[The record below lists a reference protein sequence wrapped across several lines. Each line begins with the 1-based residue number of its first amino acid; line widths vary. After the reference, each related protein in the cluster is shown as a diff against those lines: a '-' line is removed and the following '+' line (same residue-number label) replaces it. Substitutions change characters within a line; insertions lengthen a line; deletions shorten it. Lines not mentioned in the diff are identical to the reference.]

1 MNFLGIDIGTS
12 SICGIVYNTVS
23 KDIVSI
29 AKINNTDMLS
39 CNVWEKVQDANA
51 IVDIVLDLIQEL
63 RIQYPDIKGIGLSG
77 QMHGILYVNA
87 EGEAVSP
94 LYTWQDMRGSLLYK
108 DGMSYAA
115 YLSKQTGFPL
125 STGFGLVTHYYNKVN
140 SLVPQNAVKLCTIM
154 DYTAIRLTGKCEPLV
169 DCSNAASLGFF
180 DKEKLAF
187 DKEALWNVG
196 IDSSILPEIGKAFS
210 RVGHYENISVY
221 TAIGDN
227 QASFLGSIRDIRHS
241 IHITVGTSS
250 QISVYSEDYVN
261 VPLLD
266 TRPLPGGGYILVGAA
281 LCGGCS
287 FSLLKK
293 FFSETIKLYTGEEMD
308 DTDLYKIMVSV
319 PYKEV
324 QEDDIRVET
333 LFGGTRSHPEKR
345 GKIMNISCL
354 NWHPEN
360 LIRGFLEGMSQE
372 LYDFYQLLPNSVR
385 ERKTI
390 LVGSGNGIKRNPLL
404 CQILEERFKCHLQ
417 VSACRE
423 EAALGACICGMV
435 GNGYINNFTDF
446 EYNIRVYEF
455 DK

>member
-417 VSACRE
+417 VSACRV

-435 GNGYINNFTDF
+435 GNGYIKKFTDF
-446 EYNIRVYEF
+446 FNENLLIN
-455 DK
+455 

>member
-423 EAALGACICGMV
+423 EVALGACICGMV

-446 EYNIRVYEF
+446 FNENLLIN
-455 DK
+455 

>member
-154 DYTAIRLTGKCEPLV
+154 DYTAMRLTGKCEPLV

-196 IDSSILPEIGKAFS
+196 IDNSILPEIGKAFS

-250 QISVYSEDYVN
+250 QISVYSDDYVN

-372 LYDFYQLLPNSVR
+372 LYDFYQLLPNSIR

-435 GNGYINNFTDF
+435 GNGYIN
-446 EYNIRVYEF
+446 RGVL
-455 DK
+455 

>member
-435 GNGYINNFTDF
+435 GNGYINNLQIFLMR
-446 EYNIRVYEF
+446 IC
-455 DK
+455 

>member
-12 SICGIVYNTVS
+12 SICGVVYHPST

-261 VPLLD
+261 VPLMD

-446 EYNIRVYEF
+446 FNENLLIN
-455 DK
+455 

>member
-1 MNFLGIDIGTS
+1 MHFIGIDIGTS

-154 DYTAIRLTGKCEPLV
+154 DYTAMRLTGKCEPLV

-196 IDSSILPEIGKAFS
+196 IDNSILPEIGKAFS

-250 QISVYSEDYVN
+250 QISVYSDDYVN

-372 LYDFYQLLPNSVR
+372 LYDFYQLLPNSIR

-446 EYNIRVYEF
+446 FNENLLIN
-455 DK
+455 

>member
-154 DYTAIRLTGKCEPLV
+154 DYTAMRLTGKCEPLV

-196 IDSSILPEIGKAFS
+196 IDNSILPEIGKAFS

-250 QISVYSEDYVN
+250 QISVYSDDYVN

-372 LYDFYQLLPNSVR
+372 LYDFYQLLPNSIR

-446 EYNIRVYEF
+446 FNENLLIN
-455 DK
+455 

>member
-29 AKINNTDMLS
+29 AKIYNTDMLS

-308 DTDLYKIMVSV
+308 DTDLYKILVSV

-446 EYNIRVYEF
+446 FNENLLIN
-455 DK
+455 

>member
-423 EAALGACICGMV
+423 EAALGACICSMV

-446 EYNIRVYEF
+446 FNENLLIN
-455 DK
+455 

>member
-169 DCSNAASLGFF
+169 DCSNAASLVFF

-446 EYNIRVYEF
+446 FNENLLIN
-455 DK
+455 

>member
-154 DYTAIRLTGKCEPLV
+154 DYTAMRLTGKCEPLV

-196 IDSSILPEIGKAFS
+196 IDNSILPEIGKAFS

-250 QISVYSEDYVN
+250 QISVYSDDYVN

-372 LYDFYQLLPNSVR
+372 LYDFYQLLPNSIR

-435 GNGYINNFTDF
+435 GNGYINNLTDF
-446 EYNIRVYEF
+446 FNENLLIN
-455 DK
+455 

>member
-108 DGMSYAA
+108 DSMSYAA

-154 DYTAIRLTGKCEPLV
+154 DYTAMRLTGKCEPLV

-196 IDSSILPEIGKAFS
+196 IDNSILPEIGKAFS

-250 QISVYSEDYVN
+250 QISVYSDDYVN

-372 LYDFYQLLPNSVR
+372 LYDFYQLLPNSIR

-446 EYNIRVYEF
+446 FNENLLIN
-455 DK
+455 

>member
-154 DYTAIRLTGKCEPLV
+154 DYTAMRLTGKCEPLV

-196 IDSSILPEIGKAFS
+196 IDNSILPEIGKAFS

-250 QISVYSEDYVN
+250 QISVYSDDYVN

-372 LYDFYQLLPNSVR
+372 LYDFYQLLPNSIR

-404 CQILEERFKCHLQ
+404 CQIFEERFKCHLQ

-446 EYNIRVYEF
+446 FNENLLIN
-455 DK
+455 

>member
-227 QASFLGSIRDIRHS
+227 QASFLGSIREIRHS

-390 LVGSGNGIKRNPLL
+390 LVGSGYGIKRNPLL
-404 CQILEERFKCHLQ
+404 CLILEERFKCHLQ

-446 EYNIRVYEF
+446 FNENLLIN
-455 DK
+455 

>member
-385 ERKTI
+385 ERKSI

-446 EYNIRVYEF
+446 FNENLLIN
-455 DK
+455 

>member
-154 DYTAIRLTGKCEPLV
+154 DYTAMRLTGKCEPLV

-196 IDSSILPEIGKAFS
+196 IDNSILPEIGKAFS
-210 RVGHYENISVY
+210 RDGHYENISVY

-250 QISVYSEDYVN
+250 QISVYSDDYVN

-372 LYDFYQLLPNSVR
+372 LYDFYQLLPNSIR

-446 EYNIRVYEF
+446 FNENLLIN
-455 DK
+455 

>member
-1 MNFLGIDIGTS
+1 MCIRDS
-12 SICGIVYNTVS
+12 
-23 KDIVSI
+23 
-29 AKINNTDMLS
+29 NNTDMLS

-154 DYTAIRLTGKCEPLV
+154 DYTAMRLTGKCEPLV

-196 IDSSILPEIGKAFS
+196 IDNSILPEIGKAFS

-250 QISVYSEDYVN
+250 QISVYSDDYVN

-372 LYDFYQLLPNSVR
+372 LYDFYQLLPNSIR

-417 VSACRE
+417 VSAC
-423 EAALGACICGMV
+423 LSLIH
-435 GNGYINNFTDF
+435 I
-446 EYNIRVYEF
+446 
-455 DK
+455 

>member
-154 DYTAIRLTGKCEPLV
+154 DYTAMRLTGKCEHLV

-196 IDSSILPEIGKAFS
+196 IDNSILPEIGKAFS

-250 QISVYSEDYVN
+250 QISVYSDDYVN

-372 LYDFYQLLPNSVR
+372 LYDFYQLLPNSIR

-446 EYNIRVYEF
+446 FNENLLIN
-455 DK
+455 

>member
-154 DYTAIRLTGKCEPLV
+154 DYTAMRLTGKCEPLV

-196 IDSSILPEIGKAFS
+196 IDNSILPEIGKAFS

-250 QISVYSEDYVN
+250 QISVYSDDYVN

-293 FFSETIKLYTGEEMD
+293 FFQRLS
-308 DTDLYKIMVSV
+308 S
-319 PYKEV
+319 
-324 QEDDIRVET
+324 
-333 LFGGTRSHPEKR
+333 F
-345 GKIMNISCL
+345 
-354 NWHPEN
+354 
-360 LIRGFLEGMSQE
+360 
-372 LYDFYQLLPNSVR
+372 
-385 ERKTI
+385 I
-390 LVGSGNGIKRNPLL
+390 LVKKWMIQICIRLWFQFHIKKFRRMIYGWRHCLVVRDRIPKN
-404 CQILEERFKCHLQ
+404 EEK
-417 VSACRE
+417 
-423 EAALGACICGMV
+423 
-435 GNGYINNFTDF
+435 
-446 EYNIRVYEF
+446 
-455 DK
+455 

>member
-154 DYTAIRLTGKCEPLV
+154 DYTAMRLTGKCEPLV

-196 IDSSILPEIGKAFS
+196 IDNSILPEIGKAFS

-250 QISVYSEDYVN
+250 QISVYSDDYVN

-372 LYDFYQLLPNSVR
+372 LYDFYQLLPNSIR

-435 GNGYINNFTDF
+435 GNGYINNFTDL
-446 EYNIRVYEF
+446 
-455 DK
+455 

>member
-154 DYTAIRLTGKCEPLV
+154 DYTAMRLTGKCEPLV

-196 IDSSILPEIGKAFS
+196 IDNSILPEIGKAFS

-250 QISVYSEDYVN
+250 QISVYSDDYVN

-372 LYDFYQLLPNSVR
+372 LYDYYLILPNSIR

-446 EYNIRVYEF
+446 FNENLLIN
-455 DK
+455 

>member
-333 LFGGTRSHPEKR
+333 LFGGTGSHPEKR

-446 EYNIRVYEF
+446 FNENLLIN
-455 DK
+455 

>member
-154 DYTAIRLTGKCEPLV
+154 DYTAMRLTGKCEPLV

-196 IDSSILPEIGKAFS
+196 IDNSILPEIGKAFS

-250 QISVYSEDYVN
+250 QISVYSDDYVN

-360 LIRGFLEGMSQE
+360 LIRGFLEGLSQE
-372 LYDFYQLLPNSVR
+372 LYDFYQLLPNSIR

-446 EYNIRVYEF
+446 FNENLLIN
-455 DK
+455 

>member
-266 TRPLPGGGYILVGAA
+266 PRPLPGGGYILVGAA

-446 EYNIRVYEF
+446 FNENLLIN
-455 DK
+455 

>member
-154 DYTAIRLTGKCEPLV
+154 DYTAMRLTGKCEPLV

-196 IDSSILPEIGKAFS
+196 IDNSILPEIGKAFS

-221 TAIGDN
+221 PAIGDN

-250 QISVYSEDYVN
+250 QISVYSDDYVN

-372 LYDFYQLLPNSVR
+372 LYDFYQLLPNSIR

-446 EYNIRVYEF
+446 FNENLLIN
-455 DK
+455 

>member
-154 DYTAIRLTGKCEPLV
+154 DYTAMRLTGKCEPLV

-196 IDSSILPEIGKAFS
+196 IDNSILPEIGKAFS

-250 QISVYSEDYVN
+250 QISVYSDDYVN

-324 QEDDIRVET
+324 QEVDIRVET

-372 LYDFYQLLPNSVR
+372 LYDFYQLLPNSIR

-446 EYNIRVYEF
+446 FNENLLIN
-455 DK
+455 

>member
-154 DYTAIRLTGKCEPLV
+154 DYTAMRLTGKCEPLV

-196 IDSSILPEIGKAFS
+196 IDNSILPEIGKAFS

-250 QISVYSEDYVN
+250 QISVYSDDYVN

-372 LYDFYQLLPNSVR
+372 LYDFYQLLPNSIR

-435 GNGYINNFTDF
+435 GNGYINNFPDF
-446 EYNIRVYEF
+446 FNENLLIN
-455 DK
+455 

>member
-154 DYTAIRLTGKCEPLV
+154 DYTAMRLTGKCEPLV

-196 IDSSILPEIGKAFS
+196 IDNSILPEIGKAFS

-250 QISVYSEDYVN
+250 QISVYSDDYVN

-372 LYDFYQLLPNSVR
+372 LYDFYQLLPNSIR

-435 GNGYINNFTDF
+435 CLLYTSPSPRDS
-446 EYNIRVYEF
+446 
-455 DK
+455 

>member
-125 STGFGLVTHYYNKVN
+125 STGLGLVTHYYNKVN

-446 EYNIRVYEF
+446 FNENLLIN
-455 DK
+455 

>member
-39 CNVWEKVQDANA
+39 CNVWDKVQDANA

-108 DGMSYAA
+108 DGMSSAA

-154 DYTAIRLTGKCEPLV
+154 DYTAMRLTGKCEPLV

-196 IDSSILPEIGKAFS
+196 IDNSILPEIGKAFS

-250 QISVYSEDYVN
+250 QISVYSDDYVN

-372 LYDFYQLLPNSVR
+372 LYDFYQLLPNSIR

-446 EYNIRVYEF
+446 FNENLLIN
-455 DK
+455 

>member
-435 GNGYINNFTDF
+435 GNGYINNLTDF
-446 EYNIRVYEF
+446 FNENLLIN
-455 DK
+455 

>member
-108 DGMSYAA
+108 YGMSYAA

-446 EYNIRVYEF
+446 FNENLLIN
-455 DK
+455 

>member
-1 MNFLGIDIGTS
+1 MIFLGIDIGTS

-108 DGMSYAA
+108 DSMSYAA

-154 DYTAIRLTGKCEPLV
+154 DYTAMRLTGKCEPLV

-196 IDSSILPEIGKAFS
+196 IDNSILPEIGKAFS

-250 QISVYSEDYVN
+250 QISVYSDDYVN

-372 LYDFYQLLPNSVR
+372 LYDFYQLLPNSIR

-446 EYNIRVYEF
+446 FNENLLIN
-455 DK
+455 

>member
-435 GNGYINNFTDF
+435 GNLSLIH
-446 EYNIRVYEF
+446 I
-455 DK
+455 

>member
-154 DYTAIRLTGKCEPLV
+154 DYTAMRLTGKCEPLV

-196 IDSSILPEIGKAFS
+196 IDNSILPEIGKAFS

-250 QISVYSEDYVN
+250 QISVYSDDYVN

-372 LYDFYQLLPNSVR
+372 LYDFYQLLPNSIR

-423 EAALGACICGMV
+423 EAALGACICGIV

-446 EYNIRVYEF
+446 FNENLLIN
-455 DK
+455 

>member
-266 TRPLPGGGYILVGAA
+266 TASFTRWRIYFGWCCVMWWLFILIIKEIFFRDDQA
-281 LCGGCS
+281 L
-287 FSLLKK
+287 
-293 FFSETIKLYTGEEMD
+293 Y
-308 DTDLYKIMVSV
+308 
-319 PYKEV
+319 
-324 QEDDIRVET
+324 
-333 LFGGTRSHPEKR
+333 
-345 GKIMNISCL
+345 
-354 NWHPEN
+354 W
-360 LIRGFLEGMSQE
+360 
-372 LYDFYQLLPNSVR
+372 
-385 ERKTI
+385 
-390 LVGSGNGIKRNPLL
+390 
-404 CQILEERFKCHLQ
+404 
-417 VSACRE
+417 
-423 EAALGACICGMV
+423 
-435 GNGYINNFTDF
+435 
-446 EYNIRVYEF
+446 
-455 DK
+455 

>member
-154 DYTAIRLTGKCEPLV
+154 DYTAMRLTGKCEPLV
-169 DCSNAASLGFF
+169 DCYNAASLGFF

-196 IDSSILPEIGKAFS
+196 IDNSILPEIGKAFS

-250 QISVYSEDYVN
+250 QISVYSDDYVN

-372 LYDFYQLLPNSVR
+372 LYDFYQLLPNSIR

-446 EYNIRVYEF
+446 FNENLLIN
-455 DK
+455 

>member
-154 DYTAIRLTGKCEPLV
+154 DYTAMRLTGKCEPLV

-196 IDSSILPEIGKAFS
+196 IDNSILPEIGKAFS

-250 QISVYSEDYVN
+250 QISVYSDDYVN

-372 LYDFYQLLPNSVR
+372 LYDFYQLLPNSIR

-417 VSACRE
+417 ISACRE

-446 EYNIRVYEF
+446 FNENLLIN
-455 DK
+455 